1 MKNINHSRIPNSLR
15 KYRKAIGYT
24 QKDVAEILGLKN
36 TSLISRWESG
46 FCLPKLLSVFKLAIL
61 YRTMP
66 DALYTGLRRC
76 LQEEIFKAEQKV
88 LQNSPQ
94 HQNDS

>member
-1 MKNINHSRIPNSLR
+1 MKNINRKRIPNSLR
-15 KYRKAIGYT
+15 KYRRASGLT
-24 QKDVAEILGLKN
+24 QKKVARILGVKN

-66 DALYTGLRRC
+66 DALYTRLRRS
-76 LQEEIFKAEQKV
+76 LQEEVLKAEQKV
-88 LQNSPQ
+88 FPNSSQPQNEP
-94 HQNDS
+94 